1 MLVHRKK
8 KQRQRFMLSKSTHY
22 VVANTLKH
30 ALEIYNNESRTELVY
45 LLSLADA
52 VLSFE
57 SDNSNIVMEKCFC
70 VEVRTW
76 KKKNTVRIQPQ
87 GFLFFE
93 ENQARMLLWVK
104 CI

>member
-1 MLVHRKK
+1 MVVHRKK
-8 KQRQRFMLSKSTHY
+8 KQRQRFLLSKSTHF
-22 VVANTLKH
+22 VVANTMKH
-30 ALEIYNNESRTELVY
+30 ALEIYNNEARTELVY

-57 SDNSNIVMEKCFC
+57 SDNANIVMEKCFC

-76 KKKNTVRIQPQ
+76 KKKNTLRLQPQ
-87 GFLFFE
+87 GFIFFE